1 MHSSNTLDYYTLD
14 MEVLGLA
21 YVVVGLLAGASAGWA
36 LARAKSA
43 TESNLV
49 EEELIRTKALL
60 ELGEDSEDRVHKRML
75 DGFKLAAGEA
85 FSDVVEA
92 ADKEKESSFK
102 EATSDL
108 SNSIGEY
115 INAIQEAKE
124 KDIERAAQL
133 GEKVDNVSSLG
144 TTLAQETRELAL
156 ALRGDSQA
164 QGAWGEVVVENLLQS
179 MGFVEARDYV
189 KQEWDRGKD
198 GEKGKRADF
207 ILKLP
212 ENRQVVIDSKVS
224 LTAYTE
230 FVNAVDD
237 ATSDSAIKAHCKS
250 IREHSKKL
258 ASKNYEEMEG
268 YNTPDF
274 VLMVVPL
281 EGAFIDA
288 MRSDPSLYQDLLANR
303 RVKVVSGS
311 TLMLTLMLIQELWKR
326 EKQSKNQERLVERA
340 GKLHDKVVLFLESF
354 STVGFELGQASDA
367 YERAME
373 QLSSGSGNVIRQT
386 EMLKELGAKTKK
398 DLREKSGLRSL
409 AERAEEEESLPEAT
423 SEEHDRMGETPIQ

>member
-1 MHSSNTLDYYTLD
+1 
-14 MEVLGLA
+14 MEAMGLA
-21 YVVVGLLAGASAGWA
+21 YVALGMLAGASLGWA
-36 LARAKSA
+36 LARSRTKSE
-43 TESNLV
+43 TNSV
-49 EEELIRTKALL
+49 EEELIRAKALL
-60 ELGEDSEDRVHKRML
+60 EVGRKSEEKTHQQML
-75 DGFKLAAGEA
+75 DGFRIAAGEA
-85 FSDVVEA
+85 FSKAVET
-92 ADKEKESSFK
+92 ADKQKESSFK
-102 EATSDL
+102 RATEDL
-108 SNSIGEY
+108 RQDLGGY
-115 INAIQEAKE
+115 IEAIQDAKE
-124 KDIERAAQL
+124 KDIARVATL
-133 GEKVDNVSSLG
+133 GAKVDNVSALG
-144 TTLAQETRELAL
+144 TSLAQETRELTL

-179 MGFVEARDYV
+179 MGFVEGRDYI
-189 KQEWDRGKD
+189 KQEWDKGKN

-230 FVNAVDD
+230 FVNAEDD
-237 ATSDSAIKAHCKS
+237 ATSDSAMKAHCRS

-258 ASKNYEEMEG
+258 ATKNYEDMEG

-288 MRSDPSLYQDLLANR
+288 MRADQNLYEDLLVDR

-311 TLMLTLMLIQELWKR
+311 SLMLTLMLIQELWKR
-326 EKQSKNQERLVERA
+326 EKQTSNQKEIVER
-340 GKLHDKVVLFLESF
+340 GGRLHDKVVLFLETF
-354 STVGFELGQASDA
+354 TALGYELGQVTDA
-367 YERAME
+367 YEKALE

-386 EMLKELGAKTKK
+386 EMLKELGSKTKK

-409 AERAEEEESLPEAT
+409 AERAEEEESFPESS
-423 SEEHDRMGETPIQ
+423 SEDHDRLGEAQIQ

>member
-1 MHSSNTLDYYTLD
+1 
-14 MEVLGLA
+14 MEAMGLA
-21 YVVVGLLAGASAGWA
+21 YVALGMLAGASLGWA
-36 LARAKSA
+36 LARSRTMSEANS
-43 TESNLV
+43 V
-49 EEELIRTKALL
+49 EEELIRAKALL
-60 ELGEDSEDRVHKRML
+60 EVGSKTEVKTHQQMM
-75 DGFKLAAGEA
+75 DGFRIAAGEA
-85 FSDVVEA
+85 FSKAIET
-92 ADKEKESSFK
+92 ADKQKESSFK
-102 EATSDL
+102 KATEDL
-108 SNSIGEY
+108 RQDLGGY
-115 INAIQEAKE
+115 IEAIQDAKE
-124 KDIERAAQL
+124 KDIARAATL
-133 GEKVDNVSSLG
+133 GAKVDNVSALG
-144 TTLAQETRELAL
+144 TSLAQETRELTL

-179 MGFVEARDYV
+179 MGFVEGRDYI
-189 KQEWDRGKD
+189 KQEWDKGKN

-230 FVNAVDD
+230 FVNAEDD
-237 ATSDSAIKAHCKS
+237 ATSDLAMKAHCRS

-258 ASKNYEEMEG
+258 ATKNYEDMEG

-288 MRSDPSLYQDLLANR
+288 MRADQNLYEDLLVDR

-311 TLMLTLMLIQELWKR
+311 SLMLTLMLIQELWKR
-326 EKQSKNQERLVERA
+326 EKQSSNQKEIVER
-340 GKLHDKVVLFLESF
+340 GGRLHDKVVLFLETF
-354 STVGFELGQASDA
+354 TALGYELGQATDA
-367 YERAME
+367 YEKALE

-386 EMLKELGAKTKK
+386 EMLKELGSKTKK

-409 AERAEEEESLPEAT
+409 AERAEEEESLPESS
-423 SEEHDRMGETPIQ
+423 SEYHDRLGEAQIQ

>member
-1 MHSSNTLDYYTLD
+1 
-14 MEVLGLA
+14 MEAMGLA
-21 YVVVGLLAGASAGWA
+21 YVALGMLAGASLGWA
-36 LARAKSA
+36 LARSRTMSEA
-43 TESNLV
+43 NIV
-49 EEELIRTKALL
+49 EEELIRAKALL
-60 ELGEDSEDRVHKRML
+60 EVGSKSEEKTHQQML
-75 DGFKLAAGEA
+75 DGFRIAAGEA
-85 FSDVVEA
+85 FSKAVET
-92 ADKEKESSFK
+92 ADKQKESSFK
-102 EATSDL
+102 RATEDL
-108 SNSIGEY
+108 RQDLGGY
-115 INAIQEAKE
+115 IEAIQDAKE
-124 KDIERAAQL
+124 KDIARVATL
-133 GEKVDNVSSLG
+133 GAKVDNVSALG
-144 TTLAQETRELAL
+144 TSLAQETRELTL

-179 MGFVEARDYV
+179 MGFVEGRDYI
-189 KQEWDRGKD
+189 KQEWDKGKN

-230 FVNAVDD
+230 FVNAEDD
-237 ATSDSAIKAHCKS
+237 ATSDSAMKAHCRS

-258 ASKNYEEMEG
+258 ASKNYEDMEG

-288 MRSDPSLYQDLLANR
+288 MRADQNLYEDLLVDR

-311 TLMLTLMLIQELWKR
+311 SLMLTLMLIQELWKR
-326 EKQSKNQERLVERA
+326 EKQTSNQKEIVER
-340 GKLHDKVVLFLESF
+340 GGRLHDKVVLFLETF
-354 STVGFELGQASDA
+354 TALGYELGQATDA
-367 YERAME
+367 YEKALE

-386 EMLKELGAKTKK
+386 EMLKELGSKTKK

-409 AERAEEEESLPEAT
+409 AERAEEEESFPESS
-423 SEEHDRMGETPIQ
+423 SEDHDRLGEAQIQ

>member
-1 MHSSNTLDYYTLD
+1 
-14 MEVLGLA
+14 MEAMGLA
-21 YVVVGLLAGASAGWA
+21 YVALGMLAGASLGWA
-36 LARAKSA
+36 LARSRTKSE
-43 TESNLV
+43 TNSV
-49 EEELIRTKALL
+49 EEELIRAKALL
-60 ELGEDSEDRVHKRML
+60 EVGRKSEEKTHQQML
-75 DGFKLAAGEA
+75 DGFRIAAGEA
-85 FSDVVEA
+85 FSKAVET
-92 ADKEKESSFK
+92 ADKQKESSFK
-102 EATSDL
+102 RATEDL
-108 SNSIGEY
+108 RQDLGGY
-115 INAIQEAKE
+115 IEAIQDAKE
-124 KDIERAAQL
+124 KDIARVATL
-133 GEKVDNVSSLG
+133 GAKVDNVSALG
-144 TTLAQETRELAL
+144 TSLAQETRELTL

-179 MGFVEARDYV
+179 MGFVEGRDYI
-189 KQEWDRGKD
+189 KQEWDKGKN

-230 FVNAVDD
+230 FVNAEDD
-237 ATSDSAIKAHCKS
+237 GTSDSAMKAHCRS

-258 ASKNYEEMEG
+258 ATKNYEDMEG

-288 MRSDPSLYQDLLANR
+288 MRADQNLYEDLLVDR

-311 TLMLTLMLIQELWKR
+311 SLMLTLMLIQELWKR
-326 EKQSKNQERLVERA
+326 EKQTSNQKEIVER
-340 GKLHDKVVLFLESF
+340 GGRLHDKVVLFLETF
-354 STVGFELGQASDA
+354 TALGYELGQATDA
-367 YERAME
+367 YEKALE

-386 EMLKELGAKTKK
+386 EMLKELGSKTKK

-409 AERAEEEESLPEAT
+409 AERAEEEESFPESS
-423 SEEHDRMGETPIQ
+423 SEDYDRLGEAQIQ

>member
-1 MHSSNTLDYYTLD
+1 
-14 MEVLGLA
+14 MEAMGLA
-21 YVVVGLLAGASAGWA
+21 YVALGMLAGASLGWA
-36 LARAKSA
+36 LARSRTMSEANS
-43 TESNLV
+43 V
-49 EEELIRTKALL
+49 EEELIRAKALL
-60 ELGEDSEDRVHKRML
+60 EVGSKSEEKTHQQML
-75 DGFKLAAGEA
+75 DGFRIAAGEA
-85 FSDVVEA
+85 FSKAVET
-92 ADKEKESSFK
+92 ADKQKESSFK
-102 EATSDL
+102 KATEDL
-108 SNSIGEY
+108 RQDLGGY
-115 INAIQEAKE
+115 IEAIQDAKE
-124 KDIERAAQL
+124 KDIARVATL
-133 GEKVDNVSSLG
+133 GAKVDNVSALG
-144 TTLAQETRELAL
+144 TSLAQETRELTL

-179 MGFVEARDYV
+179 MGFVEGRDYI
-189 KQEWDRGKD
+189 KQEWDKGKN

-230 FVNAVDD
+230 FVNAEDD
-237 ATSDSAIKAHCKS
+237 ATSDLAMKAHCRS

-258 ASKNYEEMEG
+258 ATKNYEDMEG

-288 MRSDPSLYQDLLANR
+288 MRADQNLYEDLLVDR

-311 TLMLTLMLIQELWKR
+311 SLMLTLMLIQELWKR
-326 EKQSKNQERLVERA
+326 EKQTSNQKEIVER
-340 GKLHDKVVLFLESF
+340 GGRLHDKVVLFLETF
-354 STVGFELGQASDA
+354 TALGYELGQATDA
-367 YERAME
+367 YEKALE

-386 EMLKELGAKTKK
+386 EMLKELGSKTKK

-409 AERAEEEESLPEAT
+409 AERAEEEESLPESS
-423 SEEHDRMGETPIQ
+423 SEDHDRLGEAQIQ

>member
-1 MHSSNTLDYYTLD
+1 
-14 MEVLGLA
+14 MEAMGLA
-21 YVVVGLLAGASAGWA
+21 YVALGMLAGASLGWA
-36 LARAKSA
+36 LARSRTMSEANS
-43 TESNLV
+43 V
-49 EEELIRTKALL
+49 EEELIRAKALL
-60 ELGEDSEDRVHKRML
+60 EVGSKSEVKTHQQML
-75 DGFKLAAGEA
+75 DGFRIAAGEA
-85 FSDVVEA
+85 FSKAVET
-92 ADKEKESSFK
+92 ADKQKESSFK
-102 EATSDL
+102 KATEDL
-108 SNSIGEY
+108 RQDLGGY
-115 INAIQEAKE
+115 IEAIQDAKE
-124 KDIERAAQL
+124 KDIARVATL
-133 GEKVDNVSSLG
+133 GAKVDNVSALG
-144 TTLAQETRELAL
+144 TSLAQETRELAL

-179 MGFVEARDYV
+179 MGFVEGRDYI
-189 KQEWDRGKD
+189 KQEWDKGKN

-230 FVNAVDD
+230 FVNAEDD
-237 ATSDSAIKAHCKS
+237 ATSDSAMKAHCRS

-258 ASKNYEEMEG
+258 ASKNYEDMEG

-288 MRSDPSLYQDLLANR
+288 MRADQNLYEDLLVDR

-311 TLMLTLMLIQELWKR
+311 SLMLTLMLIQELWKR
-326 EKQSKNQERLVERA
+326 EKQSSNQKEIVER
-340 GKLHDKVVLFLESF
+340 GGRLHDKVVLFLETF
-354 STVGFELGQASDA
+354 TALGYELGQATDA
-367 YERAME
+367 YEKALE

-386 EMLKELGAKTKK
+386 EMLKELGSKTKK

-409 AERAEEEESLPEAT
+409 AERAEEEESFPESS
-423 SEEHDRMGETPIQ
+423 SEDHDRLGEAQIQ

>member
-1 MHSSNTLDYYTLD
+1 

-21 YVVVGLLAGASAGWA
+21 YISLGLLAGASVGWA
-36 LARAKSA
+36 LARTKNA
-43 TESNLV
+43 TASNSV
-49 EEELIRTKALL
+49 EEELIRAKALL
-60 ELGEDSEDRVHKRML
+60 EETSKSEERVREQML

-85 FSDVVEA
+85 FSLAVETA
-92 ADKEKESSFK
+92 EKQKESSFK
-102 EATSDL
+102 KATDDL
-108 SNSIGEY
+108 TKSIGGY
-115 INAIQEAKE
+115 ISAIQEAKE
-124 KDIERAAQL
+124 KDIQRSAKL

-144 TTLAQETRELAL
+144 TALAHETRELTL

-179 MGFVEARDYV
+179 MGFVEGRGYV

-230 FVNAVDD
+230 YVNAENE
-237 ATSDSAIKAHCKS
+237 SASESAMKAHCRS
-250 IREHSKKL
+250 IRDHSKKL

-288 MRSDPSLYQDLLANR
+288 MRSDQLLFQDLVANR

-326 EKQSKNQERLVERA
+326 EKQSKNQQKIVERA

-354 STVGFELGQASDA
+354 SAVGYELGQASDA

-373 QLSSGSGNVIRQT
+373 QLSSGTGNVIRQT

-409 AERAEEEESLPEAT
+409 AERSEEESLPEAA
-423 SEEHDRMGETPIQ
+423 SEDHDSLGEAPIQ

>member
-1 MHSSNTLDYYTLD
+1 
-14 MEVLGLA
+14 MEAMGLA
-21 YVVVGLLAGASAGWA
+21 YVALGMLAGASLGWA
-36 LARAKSA
+36 LARSR
-43 TESNLV
+43 TMSETNSV
-49 EEELIRTKALL
+49 EEELIRAKALL
-60 ELGEDSEDRVHKRML
+60 EVGSKSEEKTHQQML
-75 DGFKLAAGEA
+75 DGFRIAAGEA
-85 FSDVVEA
+85 FSKAVET
-92 ADKEKESSFK
+92 ADKQKESSFK
-102 EATSDL
+102 KATEDL
-108 SNSIGEY
+108 RQDLGGY
-115 INAIQEAKE
+115 IEAIQDAKE
-124 KDIERAAQL
+124 KDIARAATL
-133 GEKVDNVSSLG
+133 GAKVDNVSALG
-144 TTLAQETRELAL
+144 TSLAQETRELTL

-179 MGFVEARDYV
+179 MGFVEGRDYI
-189 KQEWDRGKD
+189 KQEWDKGKN

-230 FVNAVDD
+230 FVNAEDD
-237 ATSDSAIKAHCKS
+237 ATSDLAMKAHCRS

-258 ASKNYEEMEG
+258 ATKNYEDMEG

-288 MRSDPSLYQDLLANR
+288 MRADQNLYEDLLVDR

-311 TLMLTLMLIQELWKR
+311 SLMLTLMLIQELWKR
-326 EKQSKNQERLVERA
+326 EKQTSNQKEIVER
-340 GKLHDKVVLFLESF
+340 GGRLHDKVVLFLETF
-354 STVGFELGQASDA
+354 TALGYELGQATDA
-367 YERAME
+367 YEKALE

-386 EMLKELGAKTKK
+386 EMLKELGSKTKK

-409 AERAEEEESLPEAT
+409 AERAEEEESFPESS
-423 SEEHDRMGETPIQ
+423 SEDHDRLGEAQIQ

>member
-1 MHSSNTLDYYTLD
+1 

-21 YVVVGLLAGASAGWA
+21 YISLGLLAGASFGWA
-36 LARAKSA
+36 LARTKNA
-43 TESNLV
+43 TASNSV

-60 ELGEDSEDRVHKRML
+60 EETSKSEERVREQML

-85 FSDVVEA
+85 FSLAVEA
-92 ADKEKESSFK
+92 AEKQKESSFNK
-102 EATSDL
+102 ATDDL
-108 SNSIGEY
+108 TKSIGGY
-115 INAIQEAKE
+115 ISAIQEAKE
-124 KDIERAAQL
+124 KDIQRSAKL

-144 TTLAQETRELAL
+144 TTLAHETRELTL

-179 MGFVEARDYV
+179 MGFVEGRGYV

-230 FVNAVDD
+230 YVNAENE
-237 ATSDSAIKAHCKS
+237 SASESAMKAHCRS
-250 IREHSKKL
+250 IRDHCKKL

-288 MRSDPSLYQDLLANR
+288 MRSDQLLFQDLVANR

-326 EKQSKNQERLVERA
+326 EKQSKNQQKIVERA

-354 STVGFELGQASDA
+354 SAVGYELGQASDA

-373 QLSSGSGNVIRQT
+373 QLSSGTGNVIRQT

-409 AERAEEEESLPEAT
+409 AERSEEESLPEAA
-423 SEEHDRMGETPIQ
+423 SEGHDSLGEAPIQ

>member
-1 MHSSNTLDYYTLD
+1 
-14 MEVLGLA
+14 MEAMGLA
-21 YVVVGLLAGASAGWA
+21 YVALGMLAGASLGWA
-36 LARAKSA
+36 LARSRTMSEANS
-43 TESNLV
+43 V
-49 EEELIRTKALL
+49 EEELIRAKALL
-60 ELGEDSEDRVHKRML
+60 EVGSKSEEKTHQQML
-75 DGFKLAAGEA
+75 DGFRIAAGEA
-85 FSDVVEA
+85 FSKAVET
-92 ADKEKESSFK
+92 ADKQKESSFK
-102 EATSDL
+102 KATEDL
-108 SNSIGEY
+108 RQDLGGY
-115 INAIQEAKE
+115 IEAIQDAKE
-124 KDIERAAQL
+124 KDIARAATL
-133 GEKVDNVSSLG
+133 GAKVDNVSALG
-144 TTLAQETRELAL
+144 TSLAQETRELTL

-179 MGFVEARDYV
+179 MGFVEGRDYI
-189 KQEWDRGKD
+189 KQEWDKGKN

-230 FVNAVDD
+230 FVNAEDD
-237 ATSDSAIKAHCKS
+237 ATSDLAMKAHCRS

-258 ASKNYEEMEG
+258 ATKNYEDMEG

-288 MRSDPSLYQDLLANR
+288 MRADQNLYEDLLVDR

-311 TLMLTLMLIQELWKR
+311 SLMLTLMLIQELWKR
-326 EKQSKNQERLVERA
+326 EKQSSNQKEIVER
-340 GKLHDKVVLFLESF
+340 GGRLHDKVVLFLETF
-354 STVGFELGQASDA
+354 TALGYELGQATAA
-367 YERAME
+367 YEKALE

-386 EMLKELGAKTKK
+386 EMLKELGSKTKK

-409 AERAEEEESLPEAT
+409 AERAEEEESFPESS
-423 SEEHDRMGETPIQ
+423 SEDHDRLGEAQIQ

>member
-1 MHSSNTLDYYTLD
+1 
-14 MEVLGLA
+14 MEAMGLA
-21 YVVVGLLAGASAGWA
+21 YVALGMLAGASLGWA
-36 LARAKSA
+36 LARSRAISE
-43 TESNLV
+43 TNSV
-49 EEELIRTKALL
+49 EEELIRAKALL
-60 ELGEDSEDRVHKRML
+60 EVGSKSKEKTHQQML
-75 DGFKLAAGEA
+75 DGFRIAAGEA
-85 FSDVVEA
+85 FSKAVET
-92 ADKEKESSFK
+92 ADKQKESSFK
-102 EATSDL
+102 KATEDL
-108 SNSIGEY
+108 RQDLGGY
-115 INAIQEAKE
+115 IEAIQDAKE
-124 KDIERAAQL
+124 KDIARVATL
-133 GEKVDNVSSLG
+133 GAKVDNVSALG
-144 TTLAQETRELAL
+144 TSLAQETRELTL

-179 MGFVEARDYV
+179 MGFVEGRDYI
-189 KQEWDRGKD
+189 KQEWDKGKN

-230 FVNAVDD
+230 FVNAEDD
-237 ATSDSAIKAHCKS
+237 ATSDSAMKAHCRS

-258 ASKNYEEMEG
+258 ATKNYEDMEG

-288 MRSDPSLYQDLLANR
+288 MRADQNLYEDLLVDR

-311 TLMLTLMLIQELWKR
+311 SLMLTLMLIQELWKR
-326 EKQSKNQERLVERA
+326 EKQTSNQKEIVER
-340 GKLHDKVVLFLESF
+340 GGRLHDKVVLFLETF
-354 STVGFELGQASDA
+354 TALGYELGQATDA
-367 YERAME
+367 YEKALE

-386 EMLKELGAKTKK
+386 EMLKELGSKTKK

-409 AERAEEEESLPEAT
+409 AERAEEEESFPESS
-423 SEEHDRMGETPIQ
+423 SEDHDRLGEAQIQ

>member
-1 MHSSNTLDYYTLD
+1 
-14 MEVLGLA
+14 MEAMGLA
-21 YVVVGLLAGASAGWA
+21 YVALGMLAGASLGWA
-36 LARAKSA
+36 LARSRAMSE
-43 TESNLV
+43 TNSV
-49 EEELIRTKALL
+49 EEELIRAKALL
-60 ELGEDSEDRVHKRML
+60 EVGSKSEEKTHQQML
-75 DGFKLAAGEA
+75 DGFRIAAGEA
-85 FSDVVEA
+85 FSKAVET
-92 ADKEKESSFK
+92 ADKQKESSFK
-102 EATSDL
+102 KATEDL
-108 SNSIGEY
+108 RQDLGGY
-115 INAIQEAKE
+115 IEAIQDAKE
-124 KDIERAAQL
+124 KDIARVATL
-133 GEKVDNVSSLG
+133 GAKVDNVSALG
-144 TTLAQETRELAL
+144 TSLAQETRELTL

-179 MGFVEARDYV
+179 MGFVEGRDYI
-189 KQEWDRGKD
+189 KQEWDKGKN

-230 FVNAVDD
+230 FVNAEDD
-237 ATSDSAIKAHCKS
+237 ATSDSAMKAHCRS

-258 ASKNYEEMEG
+258 ATKNYEDMEG

-288 MRSDPSLYQDLLANR
+288 MRADQSLYEDLLVDR

-311 TLMLTLMLIQELWKR
+311 SLMLTLMLIQELWKR
-326 EKQSKNQERLVERA
+326 EKQTSNQKEIVER
-340 GKLHDKVVLFLESF
+340 GGRLHDKVVLFLETF
-354 STVGFELGQASDA
+354 TALGYELGQATDA
-367 YERAME
+367 YEKALE

-386 EMLKELGAKTKK
+386 EMLKELGSKTKK

-409 AERAEEEESLPEAT
+409 AERAEEEESFPESS
-423 SEEHDRMGETPIQ
+423 SEDHDRLGEAQIQ

>member
-1 MHSSNTLDYYTLD
+1 
-14 MEVLGLA
+14 MEAMGLA
-21 YVVVGLLAGASAGWA
+21 YVALGMLAGASLGWA
-36 LARAKSA
+36 LARSR
-43 TESNLV
+43 TMSETNSV
-49 EEELIRTKALL
+49 EEELIRAKALL
-60 ELGEDSEDRVHKRML
+60 EVGSKSEEKTHQQML
-75 DGFKLAAGEA
+75 DGFRIAAGEA
-85 FSDVVEA
+85 FSQAVEA
-92 ADKEKESSFK
+92 ADKQKESSFK
-102 EATSDL
+102 KATDDL
-108 SNSIGEY
+108 RQDLGGY
-115 INAIQEAKE
+115 IEAIQDAKE
-124 KDIERAAQL
+124 KDIARVATL
-133 GEKVDNVSSLG
+133 GAKVDNVSALG
-144 TTLAQETRELAL
+144 TSLAQETRELTL

-179 MGFVEARDYV
+179 MGFVEGRDYI
-189 KQEWDRGKD
+189 KQEWDKGKN

-230 FVNAVDD
+230 FVNAEDD
-237 ATSDSAIKAHCKS
+237 ATSDSAMKAHCRS

-258 ASKNYEEMEG
+258 ATKNYEDMEG

-288 MRSDPSLYQDLLANR
+288 MRADQNLYEDLLVDR

-311 TLMLTLMLIQELWKR
+311 SLMLTLMLIQELWKR
-326 EKQSKNQERLVERA
+326 EKQSSNQKEIVER
-340 GKLHDKVVLFLESF
+340 GGRLHDKVVLFLETF
-354 STVGFELGQASDA
+354 TALGYELGQATDA
-367 YERAME
+367 YEKALE

-386 EMLKELGAKTKK
+386 EMLKELGSKTKK

-409 AERAEEEESLPEAT
+409 AERAEEEESFPESS
-423 SEEHDRMGETPIQ
+423 SEDHDRLGEAQIQ

>member
-1 MHSSNTLDYYTLD
+1 
-14 MEVLGLA
+14 MEAMGLA
-21 YVVVGLLAGASAGWA
+21 YVALGMLAGASLGWA
-36 LARAKSA
+36 LARSRAMSE
-43 TESNLV
+43 TNSV
-49 EEELIRTKALL
+49 EEELIRAKALL
-60 ELGEDSEDRVHKRML
+60 EVGSKSEEKTHQQML
-75 DGFKLAAGEA
+75 DGFRIAAGEA
-85 FSDVVEA
+85 FSKAVET
-92 ADKEKESSFK
+92 ADKQKESSFK
-102 EATSDL
+102 KATEDL
-108 SNSIGEY
+108 RQDLGGY
-115 INAIQEAKE
+115 IEAIQDAKE
-124 KDIERAAQL
+124 KDIARVATL
-133 GEKVDNVSSLG
+133 GAKVDNVSALG
-144 TTLAQETRELAL
+144 TSLAQETRELTL

-179 MGFVEARDYV
+179 MGFVEGRDYI
-189 KQEWDRGKD
+189 KQEWDKGKN

-230 FVNAVDD
+230 FVNAEDD
-237 ATSDSAIKAHCKS
+237 ATSDLTMKAHCRS

-258 ASKNYEEMEG
+258 ATKNYEDMEG

-288 MRSDPSLYQDLLANR
+288 MRADQNLYEDLLVDR

-311 TLMLTLMLIQELWKR
+311 SLMLTLMLIQELWKR
-326 EKQSKNQERLVERA
+326 EKQTSNQKEIVER
-340 GKLHDKVVLFLESF
+340 GGRLHDKVVLFLETF
-354 STVGFELGQASDA
+354 TALGYELGQATDA
-367 YERAME
+367 YEKALE

-386 EMLKELGAKTKK
+386 EMLKELGSKTKK

-409 AERAEEEESLPEAT
+409 AERAEEEESFPESS
-423 SEEHDRMGETPIQ
+423 SEEHDRLGEAQIQ

>member
-1 MHSSNTLDYYTLD
+1 
-14 MEVLGLA
+14 MEAMGLA
-21 YVVVGLLAGASAGWA
+21 YVALGMLAGASLGWA
-36 LARAKSA
+36 LARSRAMSE
-43 TESNLV
+43 TNSV
-49 EEELIRTKALL
+49 EEELIRAKALL
-60 ELGEDSEDRVHKRML
+60 EVGSKSEEKTHQQML
-75 DGFKLAAGEA
+75 DGFRIAAGEA
-85 FSDVVEA
+85 FSKAVET
-92 ADKEKESSFK
+92 ADKQKESSFK
-102 EATSDL
+102 KATEDL
-108 SNSIGEY
+108 RQDLGGY
-115 INAIQEAKE
+115 IEAIQDAKE
-124 KDIERAAQL
+124 KDIARVATL
-133 GEKVDNVSSLG
+133 GAKVDNVSALG
-144 TTLAQETRELAL
+144 TSLAQETRELTL

-179 MGFVEARDYV
+179 MGFVEGRDYI
-189 KQEWDRGKD
+189 KQECDKGKN

-230 FVNAVDD
+230 FVNAEDD
-237 ATSDSAIKAHCKS
+237 ATSDLAMKAHCRS

-258 ASKNYEEMEG
+258 ATKNYEDMEG

-288 MRSDPSLYQDLLANR
+288 MRADQNLYEDLLVDR

-311 TLMLTLMLIQELWKR
+311 SLMLTLMLIQELWKR
-326 EKQSKNQERLVERA
+326 EKQTSNQKEIVER
-340 GKLHDKVVLFLESF
+340 GGRLHDKVVLFLETF
-354 STVGFELGQASDA
+354 TALGYELGQATDA
-367 YERAME
+367 YEKALE

-386 EMLKELGAKTKK
+386 EMLKELGSKTKK

-409 AERAEEEESLPEAT
+409 AERAEEEESFPESS
-423 SEEHDRMGETPIQ
+423 SEDHDRLGEAQIQ

>member
-1 MHSSNTLDYYTLD
+1 
-14 MEVLGLA
+14 MEAMGLA
-21 YVVVGLLAGASAGWA
+21 YVALGMLAGASLGWA
-36 LARAKSA
+36 LARSR
-43 TESNLV
+43 TMSETNSV

-60 ELGEDSEDRVHKRML
+60 EVGSKSEEKTHQQML
-75 DGFKLAAGEA
+75 DGFRIAAGEA
-85 FSDVVEA
+85 FSIAVET
-92 ADKEKESSFK
+92 ADKHKESSFK
-102 EATSDL
+102 KATEDL
-108 SNSIGEY
+108 RQDLGGY
-115 INAIQEAKE
+115 IEAIQDAKE
-124 KDIERAAQL
+124 KDIARVATL
-133 GEKVDNVSSLG
+133 GAKVDNVSALG
-144 TTLAQETRELAL
+144 TSLAQETRELTL

-179 MGFVEARDYV
+179 MGFVEGRDYI
-189 KQEWDRGKD
+189 KQEWDKGKN

-230 FVNAVDD
+230 FVNAEDD
-237 ATSDSAIKAHCKS
+237 AASDSAMKAHCRS
-250 IREHSKKL
+250 IREHSRKL
-258 ASKNYEEMEG
+258 ATKNYEDMEG

-288 MRSDPSLYQDLLANR
+288 MRADQNLYEDLLLDR

-311 TLMLTLMLIQELWKR
+311 SLMLTLMLIQELWKR
-326 EKQSKNQERLVERA
+326 EKQTSNQKEIVER
-340 GKLHDKVVLFLESF
+340 GGRLHDKVVLFLETF
-354 STVGFELGQASDA
+354 TALGYELGQATDA
-367 YERAME
+367 YEKALE

-386 EMLKELGAKTKK
+386 EMLKELGSKTKK

-409 AERAEEEESLPEAT
+409 AERAEEEESFPESS
-423 SEEHDRMGETPIQ
+423 SEEHDRLGEAQIQ

>member
-1 MHSSNTLDYYTLD
+1 
-14 MEVLGLA
+14 MEAMGLA
-21 YVVVGLLAGASAGWA
+21 YVALGMLAGASLGWA
-36 LARAKSA
+36 LARSR
-43 TESNLV
+43 TMSETNSV
-49 EEELIRTKALL
+49 EEELIRAKALL
-60 ELGEDSEDRVHKRML
+60 EVGSKSEEKTHQQML
-75 DGFKLAAGEA
+75 DGFRIAAGEA
-85 FSDVVEA
+85 FSKAVET
-92 ADKEKESSFK
+92 ADKQKESSFK
-102 EATSDL
+102 RATEDL
-108 SNSIGEY
+108 RQDLGGY
-115 INAIQEAKE
+115 IEAIQDAKE
-124 KDIERAAQL
+124 KDIARVATL
-133 GEKVDNVSSLG
+133 GAKVDNVSALG
-144 TTLAQETRELAL
+144 TSLAQETRELTL

-179 MGFVEARDYV
+179 MGFVEGRDYI
-189 KQEWDRGKD
+189 KQEWDKGKN

-230 FVNAVDD
+230 FVNAEDD
-237 ATSDSAIKAHCKS
+237 ATSDSAMKAHCRS

-258 ASKNYEEMEG
+258 ATKNYEDMEG

-288 MRSDPSLYQDLLANR
+288 MRADQSLYEDLLVDR

-311 TLMLTLMLIQELWKR
+311 SLMLTLMLIQELWKR
-326 EKQSKNQERLVERA
+326 EKQTSNQKEIVER
-340 GKLHDKVVLFLESF
+340 GGRLHDKVVLFLETF
-354 STVGFELGQASDA
+354 TALGYELGQATDA
-367 YERAME
+367 YEKSLE

-386 EMLKELGAKTKK
+386 EMLKELGSKTKK

-409 AERAEEEESLPEAT
+409 AERAEEEESFPESS
-423 SEEHDRMGETPIQ
+423 SEDHDRLGEAQIQ

>member
-1 MHSSNTLDYYTLD
+1 
-14 MEVLGLA
+14 MEAMGLA
-21 YVVVGLLAGASAGWA
+21 YVALGMLAGASLGWA
-36 LARAKSA
+36 LARSR
-43 TESNLV
+43 TMSETNSV
-49 EEELIRTKALL
+49 EEELIRAKALL
-60 ELGEDSEDRVHKRML
+60 EVGSKSEEKTHQQML
-75 DGFKLAAGEA
+75 DGFRIAAGEA
-85 FSDVVEA
+85 FSKAVET
-92 ADKEKESSFK
+92 ADKQKESSFK
-102 EATSDL
+102 KATEDL
-108 SNSIGEY
+108 RQDLGGY
-115 INAIQEAKE
+115 IEAIQDAKE
-124 KDIERAAQL
+124 KDIARVATL
-133 GEKVDNVSSLG
+133 GAKVDNVSALG
-144 TTLAQETRELAL
+144 TSLAQETRELTL

-179 MGFVEARDYV
+179 MGFVEGRDYI
-189 KQEWDRGKD
+189 KQEWDKGKN

-230 FVNAVDD
+230 FVNAEDD
-237 ATSDSAIKAHCKS
+237 ATSDLAMKAHCRS

-258 ASKNYEEMEG
+258 ATKNYEDMEG

-288 MRSDPSLYQDLLANR
+288 MRADQNLYEDLLVDR

-311 TLMLTLMLIQELWKR
+311 SLMLTLMLIQELWKR
-326 EKQSKNQERLVERA
+326 EKQTSNQKEIVER
-340 GKLHDKVVLFLESF
+340 GGRLHDKVVLFLETF
-354 STVGFELGQASDA
+354 TALGYELGQATDA
-367 YERAME
+367 YEKALE

-386 EMLKELGAKTKK
+386 EMLKELGSKTKK

-409 AERAEEEESLPEAT
+409 AERAEEEESLPESS
-423 SEEHDRMGETPIQ
+423 SEDHDRLGEAQIQ

>member
-1 MHSSNTLDYYTLD
+1 
-14 MEVLGLA
+14 MEAMGLA
-21 YVVVGLLAGASAGWA
+21 YVALGMLAGASLGWA
-36 LARAKSA
+36 LARSRTKSEA
-43 TESNLV
+43 NSV
-49 EEELIRTKALL
+49 EEELIRAKALL
-60 ELGEDSEDRVHKRML
+60 EVGRKSEEKTHQQML
-75 DGFKLAAGEA
+75 DGFRIAAGEA
-85 FSDVVEA
+85 FSKAVET
-92 ADKEKESSFK
+92 ADKQKESSFK
-102 EATSDL
+102 RATEDL
-108 SNSIGEY
+108 RQDLGGY
-115 INAIQEAKE
+115 IEAIQDAKE
-124 KDIERAAQL
+124 KDIARVATL
-133 GEKVDNVSSLG
+133 GAKVDNVSALG
-144 TTLAQETRELAL
+144 TSLAQETRELTL

-179 MGFVEARDYV
+179 MGFVEGRDYI
-189 KQEWDRGKD
+189 KQEWDKGKN

-230 FVNAVDD
+230 FVNAEDD
-237 ATSDSAIKAHCKS
+237 GTSDSAMKAHCRS

-258 ASKNYEEMEG
+258 ATKNYEDMEG

-288 MRSDPSLYQDLLANR
+288 MRADQNLYEDLLVDR

-311 TLMLTLMLIQELWKR
+311 SLMLTLMLIQELWKR
-326 EKQSKNQERLVERA
+326 EKQTSNQKEIVER
-340 GKLHDKVVLFLESF
+340 GGRLHDKVVLFLETF
-354 STVGFELGQASDA
+354 TALGYELGQATDA
-367 YERAME
+367 YEKALE

-386 EMLKELGAKTKK
+386 EMLKELGSKTKK

-409 AERAEEEESLPEAT
+409 AERAEEEESFPESS
-423 SEEHDRMGETPIQ
+423 SEDHDRLGEAQIQ